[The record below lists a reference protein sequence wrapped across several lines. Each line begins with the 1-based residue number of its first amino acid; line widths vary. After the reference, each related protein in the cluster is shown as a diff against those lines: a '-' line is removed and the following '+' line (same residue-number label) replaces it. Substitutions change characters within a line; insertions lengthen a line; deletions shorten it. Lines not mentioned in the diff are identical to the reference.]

1 MLQDRSARV
10 LETKFR
16 LISEPGVVL
25 VPFTPT
31 DRPAG
36 RLDLIASLP
45 LLLPSI
51 TPPALALEHC
61 IYWDSYL
68 IQLVHPVLH
77 EVGEVL
83 VEAAASAGLAEHC
96 GLYVLLEL
104 QPRLRHA
111 VLVRRAQ
118 LLLRRHPRP
127 AHPRVRGGARQG
139 GVGGGRQ
146 RLAAPQSSS
155 IGFWNLES
163 FGRGTKSITSSS
175 SLRGL
180 PG

>member
-1 MLQDRSARV
+1 MLQDRSALV
-10 LETKFR
+10 LARKFR

-36 RLDLIASLP
+36 RFHLIPSLP
-45 LLLPSI
+45 LLL
-51 TPPALALEHC
+51 LHLLHHL
-61 IYWDSYL
+61 DSYL

-83 VEAAASAGLAEHC
+83 VEAATSARLAEHR

-118 LLLRRHPRP
+118 LLLPGHPRP

-155 IGFWNLES
+155 VRLRNFES
-163 FGRGTKSITSSS
+163 FGGGTKGVTS

-180 PG
+180 PW